1 MYSIFLLEITSLSA
15 NVPFSVS
22 DSIGGSFSS
31 VQLSSPATVLS
42 ILFYPMQEVKKK
54 KNLRHQIKF
63 VCVDFIVNILI

>member
-54 KNLRHQIKF
+54 KTSDIKLNLF
-63 VCVDFIVNILI
+63 VLIL